1 MERNTLGLLFFK
13 GDFMRKKRKSK
24 KPYLGRIPI
33 PRPGTGFKD
42 KNKYSRKDKHK
53 KEESNDNR

>member
-1 MERNTLGLLFFK
+1 MESNTIGLLFFK
-13 GDFMRKKRKSK
+13 GGFMRKKRK

-42 KNKYSRKDKHK
+42 KNKYSRKEKHK
-53 KEESNDNR
+53 KEEDKNEK